1 MRMRTAVIFD
11 WGGVLM
17 RTEDYTPRHNWD
29 RRLGLPAGTVE
40 SVVHGIGAWQQ
51 AQQGKLSPDAYWA
64 AVGAELKL
72 EADQLN
78 ELRQDF
84 YCGDRLNENLVT
96 LIRRLR
102 RGDDIAIGLLSNNIA
117 DLREELIQ
125 TGLNALFDA
134 VVISAE
140 IGVMKPAPAAY
151 DAILGRLNLSPHEAL
166 LVDDSPANVAGA
178 QAIGMKAV
186 LFTPTLE
193 LETILSK
200 WLDQHADNK
209 T

>member
-1 MRMRTAVIFD
+1 MRMRVAVIFD

-29 RRLGLPAGTVE
+29 RRLGLPAGTIE
-40 SVVHGIGAWQQ
+40 SVVHGIRAWQQ

-78 ELRQDF
+78 KLRQDF
-84 YCGDRLNENLVT
+84 YRGDRLNENLVA

-102 RGDDIAIGLLSNNIA
+102 GDNVAVGLLSNNIA
-117 DLREELIQ
+117 DLRKELIQ
-125 TGLNALFDA
+125 TGLDALFDT

-140 IGVMKPAPAAY
+140 IGAMKPAPAAY
-151 DAILGRLNLSPHEAL
+151 YTVLERLNLSPHEAL

-178 QAIGMKAV
+178 QAVGMKAV

-200 WLDQHADNK
+200 WLDQYAGNK

>member
-1 MRMRTAVIFD
+1 MRVAVIFD

-29 RRLGLPAGTVE
+29 RRLGLPAGTIE
-40 SVVHGIGAWQQ
+40 SVVHGIRAWQQ

-78 ELRQDF
+78 KLRQDF
-84 YCGDRLNENLVT
+84 YRGDRLNENLVA

-102 RGDDIAIGLLSNNIA
+102 GDNVAVGLLSNNIA
-117 DLREELIQ
+117 DLRKELIQ
-125 TGLNALFDA
+125 TGLDALFDT

-140 IGVMKPAPAAY
+140 IGAMKPAPAAY
-151 DAILGRLNLSPHEAL
+151 YTVLERLNLSPHEAL

-178 QAIGMKAV
+178 QAVGMKAV

-200 WLDQHADNK
+200 WLDQYAGNK